1 MLCLISTVVLIHQYS
16 LTTKFM
22 DMHHCPV
29 NAHNKGLIETRHVAA
44 DLYSYHHFTYPQNC

>member
-1 MLCLISTVVLIHQYS
+1 
-16 LTTKFM
+16 M

-29 NAHNKGLIETRHVAA
+29 NAHNKVLIETRHVAA